1 MDEPTLEERI
11 FQLEMSIRR
20 NETTLQELKQRVD
33 FFGGVDVISMR
44 NKLDRV
50 EEEINRYKVL

>member
-11 FQLEMSIRR
+11 FQLEMSTRR
-20 NETTLQELKQRVD
+20 NETTLQELKQRID
-33 FFGGVDVISMR
+33 SFGGVDVISMR
-44 NKLDRV
+44 VKLDRV